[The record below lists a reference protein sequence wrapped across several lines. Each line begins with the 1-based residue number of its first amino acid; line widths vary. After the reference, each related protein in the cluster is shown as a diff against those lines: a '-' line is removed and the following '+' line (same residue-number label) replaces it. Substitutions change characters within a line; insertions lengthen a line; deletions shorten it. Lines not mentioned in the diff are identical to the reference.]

1 MKIESG
7 CLIYT
12 AGNRKKVCSF
22 QGDLDDEEVEIHYTT
37 SQVEGGQ
44 RIGLKIVPKKAI
56 KINRLY
62 LDTDLHLSQEDTIFL
77 NGYQS
82 WTESREFNPGE
93 GIPRL
98 NRIARLMLERYGDYG
113 FYRPRGRVLQSWTY
127 TYIRNRNGI
136 DFAGSLSESFVR
148 AVEVMYAVKG
158 RVILSGMGKSG
169 HIAAK
174 ITATLASTG
183 TPAQFVHPAEA
194 SHGDLGMITPDDVVI
209 VLSNSGETS
218 ELSDIIHHTRRFQIP
233 LIGVASRP
241 ESTLLKAADI
251 ALVLP
256 NAPEA
261 CAIGMAPTTSTT
273 MTLALGDALAVA
285 IMEKRGFQRTDF
297 KTFHP
302 GGKLGAQL
310 LPVSALMHSGA
321 ALPLV
326 SEQTPMS
333 EALLE
338 ITAKSFGVV
347 GITDTNGKLAGII
360 TDGDL
365 RRHMADGLLGQAAG
379 TIMTTRPRTI
389 DADALLSEALRRMT
403 ADSPKVTAIFA
414 MRGIAPVGIV
424 HLHDC
429 LRAGVA

>member
-1 MKIESG
+1 MTLSPP
-7 CLIYT
+7 
-12 AGNRKKVCSF
+12 S
-22 QGDLDDEEVEIHYTT
+22 EINSRTEILAT
-37 SQVEGGQ
+37 GARVMRTEGEA
-44 RIGLKIVPKKAI
+44 L
-56 KINRLY
+56 L
-62 LDTDLHLSQEDTIFL
+62 L
-77 NGYQS
+77 
-82 WTESREFNPGE
+82 
-93 GIPRL
+93 
-98 NRIARLMLERYGDYG
+98 
-113 FYRPRGRVLQSWTY
+113 
-127 TYIRNRNGI
+127 
-136 DFAGSLSESFVR
+136 FAGSLSESFVR

-194 SHGDLGMITPDDVVI
+194 SHGDLGMITPDDVVL

-241 ESTLLKAADI
+241 DSTLLKAADI

-285 IMEKRGFQRTDF
+285 IMEKRGFQPTDF

-310 LPVSALMHSGA
+310 LPVSALMHAGA

-326 SEQTPMS
+326 AEQTPMG
-333 EALLE
+333 ETLLE
-338 ITAKSFGVV
+338 MTAKSFGVV

-365 RRHMADGLLGQAAG
+365 RRNMTGLMDKTAKQVMHAG
-379 TIMTTRPRTI
+379 PRTI
-389 DADALLSEALRRMT
+389 RPDALAAEALGIMNDKKIT
-403 ADSPKVTAIFA
+403 CLFA
-414 MRGIAPVGIV
+414 VDDHNKPVGLI
-424 HLHDC
+424 HIHDC